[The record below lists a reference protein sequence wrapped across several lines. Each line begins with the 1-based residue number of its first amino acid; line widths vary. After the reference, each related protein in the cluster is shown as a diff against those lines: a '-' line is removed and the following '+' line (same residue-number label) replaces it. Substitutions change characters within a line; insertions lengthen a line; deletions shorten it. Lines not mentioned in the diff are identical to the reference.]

1 MNFRKY
7 LWCIASA
14 LFFWFVTP
22 VQARDITLAWDA
34 NSEPNLRGYK
44 IYYKTGL
51 SGEPYGGTGADQ
63 GNSPIT
69 VPIENLADPNNP
81 EYTLSG
87 LHDNE
92 VYFFRATAYNDQEQE
107 SEYSNEAVT
116 FLITLSKGSNL
127 ISLCRQPANTDIA
140 SVLSPIS
147 GKYASVW
154 AFIDNRWKVYDPLR
168 PGFSELT
175 ALESGRGY
183 WINMNEPATLFI
195 NDSNPSGPVV
205 LTTGSNLVGY
215 NFSLPQAVNVALSS
229 IDDKY
234 VSVWAYM
241 DTSWKSYDPGEPGLS
256 DLTTLEPG
264 YGYWISTSQ
273 GCTWTLP

>member
-1 MNFRKY
+1 MNFKKY
-7 LWCIASA
+7 LWCIGSA
-14 LFFWFVTP
+14 LLFWFVTP

-44 IYYKTGL
+44 IYYKSGL
-51 SGEPYGGTGADQ
+51 SGEPYGGTDADQ

-69 VPIENLADPNNP
+69 LPIENLADPNNP

-116 FLITLSKGSNL
+116 FSITLSKGPNL

-147 GKYASVW
+147 GKYSSIWV
-154 AFIDNRWKVYDPLR
+154 FIDNRWKVYDPLR
-168 PGFSELT
+168 PVFSELT
-175 ALESGRGY
+175 TLESGRGY

-195 NDSNPSGPVV
+195 NNSTPSGPVV

-241 DTSWKSYDPGEPGLS
+241 DTSWKSYDPGNPGLS

-273 GCTWTLP
+273 DCTWTLP